1 MIKKTITYTDYFGNE
16 RTEDFYFNLSKAELL
31 DLQYSQNGGL
41 DQWAQSV
48 MDAHDHKKLWSLFT
62 ELISKS
68 YGVRSA
74 DGRRFMKSEEISK
87 EFTETEAYSVLMNEF
102 FTDNDSIINFFN
114 GLVNGAKAEG
124 VQDKPSLTIL

>member
-1 MIKKTITYTDYFGNE
+1 MIKKTIKYKDYFGND

-31 DLQYSQNGGL
+31 DIQYSKSGGL

-48 MDAHDHKKLWSLFT
+48 MDSHDPRKLWSLFT
-62 ELISKS
+62 ELIAKS

-87 EFTETEAYSVLMNEF
+87 EFTETEAYSALMDEF
-102 FTDNDSIINFFN
+102 FNDENSIAAFFN
-114 GLVNGAKAEG
+114 GLVSGATSESTS
-124 VQDKPSLTIL
+124 DKPNLTVL